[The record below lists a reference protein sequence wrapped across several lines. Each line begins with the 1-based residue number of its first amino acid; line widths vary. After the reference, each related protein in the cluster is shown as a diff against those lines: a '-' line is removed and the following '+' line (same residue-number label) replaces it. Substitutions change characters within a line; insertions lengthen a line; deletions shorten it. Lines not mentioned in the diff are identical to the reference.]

1 MSSSAS
7 NGGPTNLS
15 GSRNI
20 ANGGGGGAYI
30 PGANVVQGQ
39 GPLKNFV
46 FTEKLGSGTYA
57 TVYKAFRTEPYRYDS
72 GWRTAESCV
81 CDGRGLRMSDGIAG
95 GVCVC
100 VTGGNRVCVTG
111 WAYV

>member
-15 GSRNI
+15 ASRNI
-20 ANGGGGGAYI
+20 PNGGGGGGAYI

-39 GPLKNFV
+39 GPLKNYV

-57 TVYKAFRTEPYRYDS
+57 TVYKAFRTEPYRY
-72 GWRTAESCV
+72 G
-81 CDGRGLRMSDGIAG
+81 
-95 GVCVC
+95 
-100 VTGGNRVCVTG
+100 
-111 WAYV
+111 